1 MDLFNTLG
9 YTLGNIDAARERADA
24 AEIDRLHE
32 ADDNEAENYAVT
44 VELIVSAVSENDAKI
59 IAHDILEWAVMD
71 NAGVLL
77 DTDILGAIDV

>member
-9 YTLGNIDAARERADA
+9 YALGNIDAARERADA

-32 ADDNEAENYAVT
+32 AEDNQPENYVVT
-44 VELIVSAVSENDAKI
+44 VELIVSAVSEADAKS
-59 IAHDILEWAVMD
+59 IAHDIIDAAVMD

-77 DTDILGAIDV
+77 DTDILGAIDA

>member
-32 ADDNEAENYAVT
+32 ADNSEPENYVVT
-44 VELIVSAVSENDAKI
+44 VELIVSAVSENDAKSL
-59 IAHDILEWAVMD
+59 AHDILDVAVMD
-71 NAGVLL
+71 NADVLL

>member
-24 AEIDRLHE
+24 AEIDRLHG
-32 ADDNEAENYAVT
+32 ADDNESENYAVT
-44 VELIVSAVSENDAKI
+44 VEMIISASSEADAKS
-59 IAHDILEWAVMD
+59 IAHDILDVAVMD

-77 DTDILGAIDV
+77 DTDILEAIDV

>member
-9 YTLGNIDAARERADA
+9 YTLGNIDTARERADA

-32 ADDNEAENYAVT
+32 ADDSEPENYVVT
-44 VELIVSAVSENDAKI
+44 VELIVSAMSENDAKS
-59 IAHDILEWAVMD
+59 IAHDILDIAVID
-71 NAGVLL
+71 NAELL

>member
-32 ADDNEAENYAVT
+32 ADNSEPENYVVT
-44 VELIVSAVSENDAKI
+44 VELIVSAVSESDAKS
-59 IAHDILEWAVMD
+59 IAHDILDIAELD
-71 NAGVLL
+71 NAELL
-77 DTDILGAIDV
+77 DTDILGAIDA

>member
-9 YTLGNIDAARERADA
+9 YTLGNIDTARERADA

-32 ADDNEAENYAVT
+32 ANDSEPENYVVT
-44 VELIVSAVSENDAKI
+44 VELIVSAMSENDAKS
-59 IAHDILEWAVMD
+59 IAHDILDIAVMD
-71 NAGVLL
+71 NAELL

>member
-9 YTLGNIDAARERADA
+9 YALGNIDVARERSDA

-32 ADDNEAENYAVT
+32 ADNSEPENYAVT
-44 VELIVSAVSENDAKI
+44 VELIVSAVSENDAKS
-59 IAHDILEWAVMD
+59 IAHDILDIAMMD
-71 NAGVLL
+71 NAELL